1 MLLSQVTTA
10 HLRRVFQVDPDAVW
24 LQDDLDDTAYFP
36 TDDGTFIGLG
46 STQCLYVEGPPMRP
60 SAHAS
65 TSSTNTLSS
74 TSASAVAEHT
84 HPQFRSVV
92 SGLGKRASPSAA
104 SCRVKVVKADVNWNS
119 KTNKPSFTPS
129 HQAYIEVQESTATV
143 DYTTDEIRK
152 WGDLYV
158 CIIIQLPNNSY
169 DLLFYEYRFGILE
182 GTTKSNNYMQLKI

>member
-36 TDDGTFIGLG
+36 TDDGTFIGLR
-46 STQCLYVEGPPMRP
+46 SMQSLYVEGPPVRP

-92 SGLGKRASPSAA
+92 SGLGKRASPSANA
-104 SCRVKVVKADVNWNS
+104 SCRVKVVKADVNWNF

-129 HQAYIEVQESTATV
+129 HQAFIEVQESTATV
-143 DYTTDEIRK
+143 DYITDEIRK
-152 WGDLYV
+152 KWGDSYV
-158 CIIIQLPNNSY
+158 LVTNDGLQLEV
-169 DLLFYEYRFGILE
+169 LLLQKVRNFECDCMVLC
-182 GTTKSNNYMQLKI
+182 MHA